1 MEVVGSV
8 LEGGLILGGASCGRK
23 LEVEVETGVDDSEV
37 VEQIVRRSNDSCYEA
52 WGNIDSLSLTRLEMI
67 IL

>member
-23 LEVEVETGVDDSEV
+23 LEVEVETGVDDNV

-52 WGNIDSLSLTRLEMI
+52 WGNIDSLNLTRLEMI